1 MSSTNKVGS
10 SNNRNRSAKDKS
22 KSDNNNPSGSS
33 EYQLKKYL
41 LLLAILVV
49 TVTYAAGLNLPGG
62 NSNGEPILPSTHHRR
77 YLMFYYC
84 NATAFAA
91 SLVVCL
97 LLLVLDE
104 ESSHCAAVLR
114 VVMVLDLLGL
124 MGAYAAG
131 SCRDEFTTI
140 YSAMIMS
147 VVLAYIV
154 PSFFSYAVSKL
165 HGKDPEQQIEDPEKK
180 DEYPAEQKSE
190 EQLHEVLMLLATFAV
205 TITFVAG
212 LNPPGGFWNDDKSD
226 HLSYPVLQDLNPRRY
241 QAFFVCNTT
250 AFVASLLIIMLV
262 LDKKVKMRKSLPF
275 AALYGSIVVA
285 LFGLVGAYAAG
296 SCRDDDN
303 TIYVICLIAAVLAYI
318 FLQVA
323 VNKAMNTSPEE
334 DSHTGEKQR
343 RTISGKLAKQDL
355 DGSSRER
362 KHNDAMEKAR
372 SLVMLLATLAASITY
387 QAGLDPPGGVWTD
400 EKGEHKG
407 GSAVLLTTT
416 HSARYKVFFYSNSI
430 AFVTSLVAIV
440 MVQSSSVLKGHTLE
454 AAMILDLFALVC
466 AYAAGSCRDAD
477 TSVFVVALAGGVLVY
492 VVIHIIFFTLDHM
505 DNHLQDDPV
514 EEKRREVLLLLAILA
529 ATLTY
534 QAGLTPP
541 GGFWSDDDDDT
552 KHKPGFPVLLDK
564 HPSRYNAFFYCNAAS
579 FMASMALIILLVNP
593 NLYRPGIRCYAL
605 YVCMVAGMFGLMGAY
620 AAGSSRKL
628 RTSIYVL
635 TLVGAVFALITLLVA
650 MFWRKVS
657 SKKGASNAAKRSSS
671 QASTAMGVSFNE
683 ASADPAGT
691 RDRDDGYSG
700 QVADITN
707 AAPSAPRDARTD
719 SMLRETEAHHDTGK
733 GSRDKDMPEYLM
745 LIGILA
751 ASVTYQ
757 AGLKPPGG
765 QWDQGNSR
773 GFKAGDS
780 ILHDVN
786 RRRYNAFFYTNSTSF
801 MASIVVI
808 VLLLHRMLHK
818 TDMPLWPMYTAI
830 LLDMLG
836 LLAAYTAGS
845 TMEWHTSRN
854 VIALV
859 IPVLVY
865 IAGYTAVSFFRQK
878 DQPVKSNEERD
889 PNTSGVG
896 Q

>member
-1 MSSTNKVGS
+1 MSSTNKVVS
-10 SNNRNRSAKDKS
+10 SNNRNRAAKDKS
-22 KSDNNNPSGSS
+22 KSDSNNPTCSS

-41 LLLAILVV
+41 LLLATLVV

-62 NSNGEPILPSTHHRR
+62 SRQEDTQDGDAGDPILPGTHHVR
-77 YLMFYYC
+77 YVMFYYC

-104 ESSHCAAVLR
+104 ESSRCAAVLR
-114 VVMVLDLLGL
+114 LVMVLDLLGL

-131 SCRDEFTTI
+131 SCIDTFTTI
-140 YSAMIMS
+140 YSAVIMS

-154 PSFFSYAVSKL
+154 PSLFSYAVSKL
-165 HGKDPEQQIEDPEKK
+165 HGKDPEQQIEDSQKK
-180 DEYPAEQKSE
+180 DEYPAEHKSE
-190 EQLHEVLMLLATFAV
+190 EQLHEVLMLLATFAI

-212 LNPPGGFWNDDKSD
+212 LNPPGGFWHDDQKKEKQ
-226 HLSYPVLQDLNPRRY
+226 SYPVLWDISPRRY

-262 LDKKVKMRKSLPF
+262 LDKKVKMRRSLQF

-296 SCRDDDN
+296 SCRDTDN

-323 VNKAMNTSPEE
+323 ISKAMNTSPEE
-334 DSHTGEKQR
+334 DSHTGEKPC
-343 RTISGKLAKQDL
+343 RTTSGKLAKQDL
-355 DGSSRER
+355 DDSSRRER

-387 QAGLDPPGGVWTD
+387 QAGLDPPGGVLTD
-400 EKGEHKG
+400 DKHKG

-440 MVQSSSVLKGHTLE
+440 MVQSSAVLKGHTLE

-466 AYAAGSCRDAD
+466 AYAAGSCRDVD
-477 TSVFVVALAGGVLVY
+477 TSVYVVALAGGVLVY
-492 VVIHIIFFTLDHM
+492 VVIHITFFTLDHI

-541 GGFWSDDDDDT
+541 GGFWSEDDNDPN
-552 KHKPGFPVLLDK
+552 HKPGFPVLLDK
-564 HPSRYNAFFYCNAAS
+564 HPGRYNAFFYCNAAS
-579 FMASMALIILLVNP
+579 FMASMALILLLVNP

-605 YVCMVAGMFGLMGAY
+605 YVCMVAGMFGLMCAY
-620 AAGSSRKL
+620 TAGSSRQL

-635 TLVGAVFALITLLVA
+635 TLVGAVFALITLQVA
-650 MFWRKVS
+650 MFWCKVS
-657 SKKGASNAAKRSSS
+657 SKKGGSNAAKRSSS

-691 RDRDDGYSG
+691 RDRDDGYTG

-707 AAPSAPRDARTD
+707 AAPSAPRDTRTD

-765 QWDQGNSR
+765 QWEKGEKVGQ
-773 GFKAGDS
+773 S
-780 ILHDVN
+780 ILHDLN
-786 RRRYNAFFYTNSTSF
+786 KRRQHDGVEDVQECYCFGHPCAGLHCRLYS
-801 MASIVVI
+801 SI
-808 VLLLHRMLHK
+808 
-818 TDMPLWPMYTAI
+818 I
-830 LLDMLG
+830 LPSERP
-836 LLAAYTAGS
+836 TC
-845 TMEWHTSRN
+845 
-854 VIALV
+854 
-859 IPVLVY
+859 
-865 IAGYTAVSFFRQK
+865 QK
-878 DQPVKSNEERD
+878 Q
-889 PNTSGVG
+889 
-896 Q
+896 